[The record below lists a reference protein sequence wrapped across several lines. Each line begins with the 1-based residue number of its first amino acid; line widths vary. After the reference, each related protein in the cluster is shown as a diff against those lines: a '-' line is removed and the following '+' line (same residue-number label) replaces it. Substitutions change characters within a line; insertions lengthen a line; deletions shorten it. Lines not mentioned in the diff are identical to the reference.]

1 MIPIIDPM
9 SSLLL
14 KTVTPKQIETGSGLA
29 PMIAGKEGQ
38 QGLVV
43 NDTWNHLRK
52 GEEVLVAWDK
62 GGVQICL
69 VRSLEIVKKN

>member
-9 SSLLL
+9 SNLRLSDI
-14 KTVTPKQIETGSGLA
+14 VTPKQTETGS
-29 PMIAGKEGQ
+29 MIAGKEGQ
-38 QGLVV
+38 QGRVV

>member
-1 MIPIIDPM
+1 MIPIIDRM

-14 KTVTPKQIETGSGLA
+14 KTVTPKQTKTGS
-29 PMIAGKEGQ
+29 MIAGKEGQ
-38 QGLVV
+38 QGRVV

-69 VRSLEIVKKN
+69 VRSLEIVE

>member
-9 SSLLL
+9 SNLRLSDI
-14 KTVTPKQIETGSGLA
+14 VTPKQTETGS
-29 PMIAGKEGQ
+29 MIAGKEGQ
-38 QGLVV
+38 QGRVV
-43 NDTWNHLRK
+43 NDTWNRLRK

-69 VRSLEIVKKN
+69 VRSLEVVEKNQN

>member
-1 MIPIIDPM
+1 
-9 SSLLL
+9 
-14 KTVTPKQIETGSGLA
+14 
-29 PMIAGKEGQ
+29 MIAGKEGQ
-38 QGLVV
+38 QGRVV

-69 VRSLEIVKKN
+69 VRSLEIVEKN

>member
-14 KTVTPKQIETGSGLA
+14 KTVTPKQTETGS
-29 PMIAGKEGQ
+29 MIAGKEGQ
-38 QGLVV
+38 QGRVV

-69 VRSLEIVKKN
+69 VRSLEVVEKNQN